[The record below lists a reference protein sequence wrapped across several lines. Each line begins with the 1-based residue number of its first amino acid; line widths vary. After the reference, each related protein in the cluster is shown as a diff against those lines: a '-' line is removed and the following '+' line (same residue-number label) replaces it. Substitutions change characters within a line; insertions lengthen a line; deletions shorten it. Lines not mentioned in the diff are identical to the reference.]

1 MDFSGDTRDS
11 SKVLAG
17 VEAYKAESQTTP
29 LLTFLKA
36 ALPLGGVIPVDARR
50 ALEIERRKDVEDD
63 DDKDVSS
70 SPVFALEL
78 AYIIEKFS
86 DETETEAMGILNLYL
101 KGAKSLPLAV
111 SYAQRQTK
119 FTAAL
124 WDHLISHCLKQASDG
139 TIYGELL
146 EAAALKGADL
156 ARLVERI
163 PPGMVVEGLR
173 PRLVA
178 AVADYRMKLEIYE
191 AAIAAGSEEKVGLM
205 REIGHR
211 VRRGLRYDAGSRKA
225 SFAELIAEKV
235 RKDEASNRMAGA
247 GIGDEPEAHILTK
260 TRLRRDR
267 KRLVF
272 SIPRR

>member
-1 MDFSGDTRDS
+1 MRDS
-11 SKVLAG
+11 SKILAEIEVYK
-17 VEAYKAESQTTP
+17 VESKTTP

-36 ALPLGGVIPVDARR
+36 ALPLAGVLPVDARR
-50 ALEIERRKDVEDD
+50 VLEIERSKDAANTGRNKIDSRE
-63 DDKDVSS
+63 SS

-78 AYIIEKFS
+78 AYIIETYS
-86 DETETEAMGILNLYL
+86 EQTETEAIGILNLYM

-111 SYAQRQTK
+111 SYVQRQK
-119 FTAAL
+119 EFSSML
-124 WDHLISHCLKQASDG
+124 WDRLISHCLEEASDG
-139 TIYGELL
+139 MVFGELL

-163 PPGMVVEGLR
+163 PHGMVVEGLR

-191 AAIAAGSEEKVGLM
+191 AAIAAGSEEQISLI

-211 VRRGLRYDAGSRKA
+211 VRRGIRYDMEKNQKK

-235 RKDEASNRMAGA
+235 HKEERVSKSDKSEDASVAPRA
-247 GIGDEPEAHILTK
+247 ISKTK
-260 TRLRRDR
+260 LRRGR
-267 KRLVF
+267 KRLIY
-272 SIPRR
+272 SIPRS